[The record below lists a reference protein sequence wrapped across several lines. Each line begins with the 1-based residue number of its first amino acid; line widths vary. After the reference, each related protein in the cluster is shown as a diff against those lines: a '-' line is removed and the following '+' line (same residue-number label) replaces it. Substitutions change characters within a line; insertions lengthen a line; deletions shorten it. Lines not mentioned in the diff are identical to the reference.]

1 MQDGILREEKCRR
14 MVNKNKQRRK
24 KKQSVKKKRQ
34 KRKKHS
40 DCMSQ
45 LIISFSSSSCSNSFG
60 WVIVCLPSYAF
71 HLRDKRKD
79 LKQQTHTFIN
89 HSLLYQIFL
98 CLAISIFRIGFEYRD
113 LIMYFVIR
121 NSNKFYLNVI
131 IVNVENFW
139 ANSRST

>member
-1 MQDGILREEKCRR
+1 
-14 MVNKNKQRRK
+14 
-24 KKQSVKKKRQ
+24 
-34 KRKKHS
+34 
-40 DCMSQ
+40 MSQ

-60 WVIVCLPSYAF
+60 WVIVCLRSYAF

-98 CLAISIFRIGFEYRD
+98 CLAISIFRMGFEYRD

-139 ANSRST
+139 EIPDRHKSGLFIVSRTFSRRVVQMEQLKYNDSIYKTSYNDD